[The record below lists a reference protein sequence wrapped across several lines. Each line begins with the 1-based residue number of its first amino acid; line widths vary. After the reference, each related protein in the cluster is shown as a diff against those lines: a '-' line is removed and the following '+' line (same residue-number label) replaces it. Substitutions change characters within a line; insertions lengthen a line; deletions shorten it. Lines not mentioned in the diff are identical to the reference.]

1 MSKHLI
7 YSIIIVTVTMLIE
20 AVAGVVSHSLSL
32 LSDAGHMFTDLF
44 TLILSWLAQKFST
57 KKPDL
62 RRTYGYHRL
71 KILAALTNGLT
82 LFLIAIIII
91 IESIKRFIVPFEVE
105 WKIMFTAAMFGLVS
119 NIIVFF
125 TLHNKCENNINI
137 KSVVL
142 HVIGDILGSV
152 AAILASIIIM
162 YTGWQVADPILSI
175 FVSIIILNSGY
186 KIIKNSCHVLLEGT
200 PEEISIEKVKDTIMS
215 EFREVIDVCNVHAW
229 SLSDNDFVITMHVK
243 VDKHSNEIV
252 RGIKTI
258 LLEKFKIA
266 HSSVEIEHVN
276 CV

>member
-1 MSKHLI
+1 MAKHLI
-7 YSIIIVTVTMLIE
+7 YSIIIITITMLIE
-20 AVAGVVSHSLSL
+20 TVAGVVSHSLAL

-62 RRTYGYHRL
+62 HRTYGYHRL
-71 KILAALTNGLT
+71 KVLAALTNGLT

-91 IESIKRFIVPFEVE
+91 IESIKRFIFPFEVE
-105 WKIMFTAAMFGLVS
+105 WKVMFTAAVFGLIS

-125 TLHNKCENNINI
+125 ILHNKCENNINI
-137 KSVVL
+137 KSAVL

-200 PEEISIEKVKDTIMS
+200 PEEISIEKIKDTIMS
-215 EFREVIDVCNVHAW
+215 EFREVIDVRNIHAW
-229 SLSDNDFVITMHVK
+229 SLSDNYFVITMHVK
-243 VDKHSNEIV
+243 VDKHGDEIV
-252 RGIKTI
+252 RSIKKI
-258 LLEKFKIA
+258 LLEKFKIE
-266 HSSVEIEHVN
+266 HSSIEIEHIN
-276 CV
+276 